1 MNWMFSFLSADMSL
15 KAAEEAAAEA
25 SAAASEV
32 AAPLTKK
39 AESPESLTTEAETV
53 ASSWEKVQ
61 Q

>member
-1 MNWMFSFLSADMSL
+1 MLPFLSADMSL

-53 ASSWEKVQ
+53 ASS
-61 Q
+61 